1 MARLAGPRFF
11 QGESDT
17 FDADLLLAAAAAM
30 RTNVAVSDGYIR
42 LYTLIT
48 F

>member
-1 MARLAGPRFF
+1 MPHPAGIRFF

-30 RTNVAVSDGYIR
+30 SA
-42 LYTLIT
+42 TLALLKDIYDY
-48 F
+48 